1 MLSKNTV
8 RKRKAKW
15 DKVSVKKAAAP
26 FNSRAEFAENNKPAY
41 EAARLM
47 GMLDGLFDLKLN
59 QWTESAVKKEARKFN
74 SRTEFAKQSGAA
86 YNAAR
91 RLKIIDQ
98 LYPSK
103 LKSWGIDE
111 VEEIAK
117 TCANK
122 KELKRKCATAYNAA
136 LRLGIIDLLFTNQ
149 LKINT
154 RDCVYL
160 WAVAG
165 ETDLY
170 KVGITSEAMGHHRI
184 YQVAKEASVQPEL
197 IFLKK
202 VGYENA
208 KVIERNMKRLGVPYK
223 FSKKFYG
230 HSEFRYLS
238 PQQVQECV
246 NMVLTATKG
255 V

>member
-1 MLSKNTV
+1 MPSKNTV
-8 RKRKAKW
+8 KKKNVKW
-15 DKVSVKKAAAP
+15 DKPLIEKAAS
-26 FNSRAEFAENNKPAY
+26 FFTSRSEFAENNKPAY

-47 GMLDGLFDLKLN
+47 NMLDDLFDLKLN
-59 QWTESAVKKEARKFN
+59 QWTEDAVKKEALKFS
-74 SRTEFAKQSGAA
+74 SRTEFARHSGAA

-91 RLKIIDQ
+91 RLKIISQ

-111 VEEIAK
+111 IEEIAK

-136 LRLGIIDLLFTNQ
+136 LRLGVIDLLFANQ

-184 YQVAKEASVQPEL
+184 HQVAKEANVQPEL

-238 PQQVQECV
+238 PQQVQECI
-246 NMVLTATKG
+246 NMVLTVTKG